1 MNFIEYYDNS
11 LKKDYCDFI
20 IKLYK
25 KQNSQS
31 SPTVNGINAKH
42 KLGTHIPLSFENS
55 KGWLNSSVNTYLS
68 NSLFD
73 NLQKYKKKYNLD
85 HLDEFVLQPD
95 YHIQKFEEG
104 GGYFTPH
111 CEHCPEEPNR
121 ILVWMIYL
129 NDAKSGTKFNYYNK
143 TYRAKSGRMLMWP
156 AGWTHLHCGVT
167 PNRGDKYIITGWFK
181 YK

>member
-20 IKLYK
+20 IKLYN

-68 NSLFD
+68 NSLFN
-73 NLQKYKKKYNLD
+73 NLQKYKKKYSDYKL
-85 HLDEFVLQPD
+85 FVDNVRVPV
-95 YHIQKFEEG
+95 
-104 GGYFTPH
+104 
-111 CEHCPEEPNR
+111 R
-121 ILVWMIYL
+121 IG
-129 NDAKSGTKFNYYNK
+129 K
-143 TYRAKSGRMLMWP
+143 
-156 AGWTHLHCGVT
+156 C
-167 PNRGDKYIITGWFK
+167 ITFLASSSRSLTSSN
-181 YK
+181 